1 MKIWKIT
8 AVLCCLIMA
17 FSLVGCK
24 RSAQPVDTI
33 DVSEGEVPYTGGTHV
48 FNIKKTNRNIVEN
61 GKSEYKI
68 VVPADAESEITVA
81 ADEIKVWVQ
90 KSTGVI
96 LETLTDADAAW
107 SSSAKYISLGDTKT
121 AEAAG
126 VALTEEVGFSGY
138 QIKSKGEC
146 VFVLGETD
154 SGVLFGAY
162 ELLYDLVNF
171 RAYSSDE
178 YAYDE
183 KTEIAFSEY
192 DVTDIPDFNYRVTAY
207 GLSTNDAYL
216 ARRLRYNQSDD
227 VWIPVDGTTWHNT
240 FKYLPPETYK
250 TEHPKW
256 YSGDGTQLCF
266 LAHGDEAEAEEL
278 YQTLLAKLISCL
290 EEYPDRQNIT
300 ITQEDKRT
308 WCDCAACKEN
318 LQKYG
323 TDAATV
329 VQFCNRIAEDVE
341 KYFAEKNSSRQV
353 NICFFAYHMTTNA
366 PVIKNADGSYSPVD
380 DSVVCRD
387 NVCVFYAPIDAD
399 YSHSFYE
406 TENASFAETMDA
418 WRALSDKLYLWLYS
432 TNFHYYLYPFN
443 SFNSMQGNYWFALN
457 RGGSYMFDQGQWN
470 NSNSTGWGRLKVWL
484 NSKLQWDSSLNMNEL
499 IDEFFG
505 NYYKQAA
512 EPMRELFDLYRMQC
526 VYIEET
532 LNTTGGI
539 YLNNVKSEFWPQ
551 STLNAL
557 LGKIDEAY
565 AAIEPLKESDGE
577 LYASLRDR
585 ICLESLAYR
594 YLYIELYSGRMTSGE
609 ALEEKNSF
617 KEDCTALN
625 VTKVK
630 EGGDISELWASW
642 GIA

>member
-33 DVSEGEVPYTGGTHV
+33 DVSEGEVLYTGGTHV

-227 VWIPVDGTTWHNT
+227 VWIPVDGATWHNT

-353 NICFFAYHMTTNA
+353 NICFRLPYDDERARDQKRGRQLFSRGRFRGV
-366 PVIKNADGSYSPVD
+366 PRQRVRVLRADRRRLLAFLLRNGKRLFRGNDGRV
-380 DSVVCRD
+380 
-387 NVCVFYAPIDAD
+387 
-399 YSHSFYE
+399 
-406 TENASFAETMDA
+406 
-418 WRALSDKLYLWLYS
+418 RALSDKLYLWLYS

>member
-227 VWIPVDGTTWHNT
+227 VWIPVDGATWHNT

-308 WCDCAACKEN
+308 WCDCAACKKICKN
-318 LQKYG
+318 
-323 TDAATV
+323 TARTPRPWCSSAT
-329 VQFCNRIAEDVE
+329 
-341 KYFAEKNSSRQV
+341 
-353 NICFFAYHMTTNA
+353 
-366 PVIKNADGSYSPVD
+366 G
-380 DSVVCRD
+380 
-387 NVCVFYAPIDAD
+387 
-399 YSHSFYE
+399 
-406 TENASFAETMDA
+406 
-418 WRALSDKLYLWLYS
+418 
-432 TNFHYYLYPFN
+432 
-443 SFNSMQGNYWFALN
+443 
-457 RGGSYMFDQGQWN
+457 
-470 NSNSTGWGRLKVWL
+470 
-484 NSKLQWDSSLNMNEL
+484 
-499 IDEFFG
+499 
-505 NYYKQAA
+505 
-512 EPMRELFDLYRMQC
+512 
-526 VYIEET
+526 
-532 LNTTGGI
+532 
-539 YLNNVKSEFWPQ
+539 
-551 STLNAL
+551 
-557 LGKIDEAY
+557 
-565 AAIEPLKESDGE
+565 
-577 LYASLRDR
+577 
-585 ICLESLAYR
+585 
-594 YLYIELYSGRMTSGE
+594 
-609 ALEEKNSF
+609 
-617 KEDCTALN
+617 
-625 VTKVK
+625 
-630 EGGDISELWASW
+630 
-642 GIA
+642 